1 MIFKATRRV
10 ETIDQRELDTHIKNI
25 INSLQL
31 KENDTFTVNIIRQR
45 FRSQTANLI
54 SSMNQHV
61 RQSDYTRARE
71 TCQTIVLYTECRTM
85 VIYWINI
92 GIDLGLWYEVNSV

>member
-1 MIFKATRRV
+1 MR
-10 ETIDQRELDTHIKNI
+10 
-25 INSLQL
+25 S
-31 KENDTFTVNIIRQR
+31 VNAIRQR

-71 TCQTIVLYTECRTM
+71 TCQTIILYTECRTM
-85 VIYWINI
+85 AIHWINV